1 MEYIKN
7 SGVIVAR
14 LDIDD
19 EIVSCVEK
27 ICRECDIESARV
39 HAIGAVKSATVA
51 MFDFAKGDYNENK
64 LDRFMELLSLEGNV
78 TKMNGECYIHLHA
91 AFGDSEGKAFGGH
104 LKNAVIGATCEM
116 FIEPLENAVKRVKDS
131 ETGLNIFDFRG

>member
-1 MEYIKN
+1 MKYIKN
-7 SGVIVAR
+7 ENVIVAR

-19 EIVSCVEK
+19 EIIASLET
-27 ICRECDIESARV
+27 ICKENDIKSARV

-51 MFDFAKGDYNENK
+51 MFDFAKGDYNETK

-78 TKMNGECYIHLHA
+78 TQMNGETYIHLHA
-91 AFGDSEGKAFGGH
+91 SFGDSEGKAYGGH

-116 FIEPLENAVKRVKDS
+116 FIEPLENVVNRIKDS
-131 ETGLNIFDFRG
+131 DTGLNIFDL

>member
-1 MEYIKN
+1 MKYIKN
-7 SGVIVAR
+7 ENVIVAR

-19 EIVSCVEK
+19 EIIASLEI
-27 ICRECDIESARV
+27 ICKENDIKSARV

-51 MFDFAKGDYNENK
+51 MFDFAKGDYNETK

-78 TKMNGECYIHLHA
+78 TRMNGENYIHLHA
-91 AFGDSEGKAFGGH
+91 TFGNSEGKAYGGH

-116 FIEPLENAVKRVKDS
+116 FIEPLENVVNRIKDS
-131 ETGLNIFDFRG
+131 DTGLNIFDL

>member
-1 MEYIKN
+1 MKYIKN
-7 SGVIVAR
+7 ENVIVAR

-19 EIVSCVEK
+19 EIIASLET
-27 ICRECDIESARV
+27 ICKENDIKSARV

-51 MFDFAKGDYNENK
+51 MFDFAKGDYNETK

-78 TKMNGECYIHLHA
+78 TQMNGETYIHLHA
-91 AFGDSEGKAFGGH
+91 SFGDSEGKAYGGH

-116 FIEPLENAVKRVKDS
+116 FVEPLENVVNRIKDS
-131 ETGLNIFDFRG
+131 DTGLNIFDL